1 MGSVNSILPI
11 FRVFWEVS
19 QGICWK
25 SGLNMKLFLTKR
37 GERPV
42 RQYFWE
48 KIELVI
54 CCKIFATLQQI
65 EKIGYKRLRNKCL
78 DVLLFC
84 CKSVAKVVAV
94 FLSFAT
100 RPKTTP
106 CCTLLKNCNRGQ
118 TKIATKVQHS
128 QVTIY
133 QHVTRICCRVAIL
146 QSFFQKLVGL
156 YVFRRSFA
164 LPVLTNLNNRR

>member
-19 QGICWK
+19 ARICWK
-25 SGLNMKLFLTKR
+25 NGQTTKLFLTKR

-42 RQYFWE
+42 RQYLRE
-48 KIELVI
+48 KIEWAI

-65 EKIGYKRLRNKCL
+65 EKIVYKSLINKGL
-78 DVLLFC
+78 GVLLFC

-100 RPKTTP
+100 RPETTP

-118 TKIATKVQHS
+118 TKIATKVQHG
-128 QVTIY
+128 QVAIY

-146 QSFFQKLVGL
+146 QSFFQK
-156 YVFRRSFA
+156 
-164 LPVLTNLNNRR
+164 

>member
-1 MGSVNSILPI
+1 
-11 FRVFWEVS
+11 
-19 QGICWK
+19 
-25 SGLNMKLFLTKR
+25 MKLFLTKR
-37 GERPV
+37 GKRPV
-42 RQYFWE
+42 RRYFEE
-48 KIELVI
+48 KIEWGI

-65 EKIGYKRLRNKCL
+65 EKIGYKRLINKGL
-78 DVLLFC
+78 GVLLFC

-100 RPKTTP
+100 RPETTP

-128 QVTIY
+128 QVAIY
-133 QHVTRICCRVAIL
+133 QRFTRICCRVAIL

-156 YVFRRSFA
+156 YVFLLSLA
-164 LPVLTNLNNRR
+164 HHVLANLNNCREKYLTIFGKALCAPRG

>member
-1 MGSVNSILPI
+1 
-11 FRVFWEVS
+11 
-19 QGICWK
+19 
-25 SGLNMKLFLTKR
+25 MKLFLTKQ

-42 RQYFWE
+42 RHYFE
-48 KIELVI
+48 ENIEWAI

-65 EKIGYKRLRNKCL
+65 EKIGYKMLRNKCL
-78 DVLLFC
+78 GVLLFC

-100 RPKTTP
+100 SPQTTP

-118 TKIATKVQHS
+118 TKIATKVQHG
-128 QVTIY
+128 QVAIY

-156 YVFRRSFA
+156 YVFRRRLA
-164 LPVLTNLNNRR
+164 HPVLANLNNCIEKYLTKYGQALWAPRG

>member
-1 MGSVNSILPI
+1 
-11 FRVFWEVS
+11 
-19 QGICWK
+19 
-25 SGLNMKLFLTKR
+25 MKLFLTKR

-42 RQYFWE
+42 RRYFGE
-48 KIELVI
+48 KIEWVI

-78 DVLLFC
+78 GVLLFC

-100 RPKTTP
+100 SPKTTP

-128 QVTIY
+128 QVAIY
-133 QHVTRICCRVAIL
+133 QRFTRICCRVAIL

-156 YVFRRSFA
+156 YVFRRSLA
-164 LPVLTNLNNRR
+164 VTVLTNLNNRR

>member
-1 MGSVNSILPI
+1 
-11 FRVFWEVS
+11 
-19 QGICWK
+19 
-25 SGLNMKLFLTKR
+25 MKLFLTKQ

-42 RQYFWE
+42 RQYFEE
-48 KIELVI
+48 KIEWAI

-78 DVLLFC
+78 CVLLFC

-118 TKIATKVQHS
+118 TKIATKVQHG

-133 QHVTRICCRVAIL
+133 QYVTLICCRVAIL

-156 YVFRRSFA
+156 YVFLLSLA
-164 LPVLTNLNNRR
+164 HHVLANLNNCREKYLTKCGQAMWAPRG

>member
-1 MGSVNSILPI
+1 
-11 FRVFWEVS
+11 
-19 QGICWK
+19 
-25 SGLNMKLFLTKR
+25 MKLFLTKR

-42 RQYFWE
+42 RHYFEE
-48 KIELVI
+48 KIEWVI

-65 EKIGYKRLRNKCL
+65 DKIGYKRLINKCL
-78 DVLLFC
+78 GVLLFC

-100 RPKTTP
+100 SPKTTP

-118 TKIATKVQHS
+118 TKIATKVQHG
-128 QVTIY
+128 QVAIY

-156 YVFRRSFA
+156 YVFRMRLA
-164 LPVLTNLNNRR
+164 LTVLTNLNNRREKYLTKCGQALWAPRG